1 MEPIS
6 FTVFGE
12 PTAQG
17 RPKFARRGNFVQTYD
32 PKKSVDYKSRVLAAA
47 LEVRPEKP
55 LDIPLYVTIVAFRSI
70 PKAMSKKKVTQ
81 AMRGEL
87 RPTTKPD
94 IDNIVKGVKDALKG
108 VIWRDDSLVVSL
120 FAAKYYDEVP
130 RVEVTVTKA

>member
-1 MEPIS
+1 MIQ

-12 PTAQG
+12 PVAQG
-17 RPKFARRGNFVQTYD
+17 RPKFARHGNFVQTYD

-55 LDIPLYVTIVAFRSI
+55 LDMPLSVTIKAYRSI
-70 PKAMSKKKVTQ
+70 PKSMSKKKADQ
-81 AMRGEL
+81 AMIGEI

-108 VIWRDDSLVVSL
+108 VIWRDDSLVVNL
-120 FAAKYYDEVP
+120 VACKWYGETP
-130 RVEVTVTKA
+130 RVEISVREA